1 MFSIDTIGSYLLECQ
16 ITGTVSCVVLAHS
29 QTLICCSKR
38 SHACVCVYDLSERS
52 LQLAARLPMGTN
64 TKMQINPLTLKKI
77 GSAA

>member
-1 MFSIDTIGSYLLECQ
+1 MMFSTKFDILYFIGCQ
-16 ITGTVSCVVLAHS
+16 MPGTVLHS
-29 QTLICCSKR
+29 ACST
-38 SHACVCVYDLSERS
+38 STDLFERS